1 MRKIGIDGHV
11 LGDRSGGNETY
22 YMNLIKNLSC
32 NCDDIGFNIYCNKK
46 YEIEV
51 NQNINMKV
59 KKFQTSN
66 TLTRNLIE
74 CPYLEKK
81 DKLDVMHFQYFL
93 PPVNFCK
100 TVVSIHDISFEH
112 FDNIFEKKMLRI
124 QKKLIPYAAK
134 NADKILTV
142 SEFSKKDIVE
152 KYNIDEKKIVVTHL
166 AASKEFRV
174 LNNNEYIEKKEY
186 LSKKFQITDKYI
198 LSVGN
203 LQPRKNIKR
212 LISVFIKLK
221 KTNVDFVY
229 KLVLVGKKA
238 WMYDE
243 IFETVRKNK
252 LESDVILTDYVTNE
266 ELVYLYNCCE
276 LFVYPSFFEGF
287 GLPPLEAMAC
297 GAAVV
302 TSNVTSIPEVVGKDA
317 PMFNPFDEDDMYKKI
332 KDILDTDEYR
342 LKLKEYGVSRSKQF
356 SWSKMAKETLE
367 VYKSLL

>member
-1 MRKIGIDGHV
+1 
-11 LGDRSGGNETY
+11 
-22 YMNLIKNLSC
+22 
-32 NCDDIGFNIYCNKK
+32 
-46 YEIEV
+46 
-51 NQNINMKV
+51 MK
-59 KKFQTSN
+59 
-66 TLTRNLIE
+66 
-74 CPYLEKK
+74 
-81 DKLDVMHFQYFL
+81 
-93 PPVNFCK
+93 
-100 TVVSIHDISFEH
+100 
-112 FDNIFEKKMLRI
+112 
-124 QKKLIPYAAK
+124 
-134 NADKILTV
+134 
-142 SEFSKKDIVE
+142 
-152 KYNIDEKKIVVTHL
+152 KKIVVTHL

>member
-1 MRKIGIDGHV
+1 MKKIGIDAHV
-11 LGDRSGGNETY
+11 LGDKSGGNETY
-22 YMNLIKNLSC
+22 YKNLIE
-32 NCDDIGFNIYCNKK
+32 NISYYCEEEEINIFFSKK
-46 YEIEV
+46 YKLEL
-51 NQNINMKV
+51 NGNTNMKME
-59 KKFQTSN
+59 KFGLSN
-66 TLTRNLIE
+66 TLIRNLIE
-74 CPYLEKK
+74 CPCLEKK
-81 DKLDVMHFQYFL
+81 YNLDLMHFQYFL

-100 TVVSIHDISFEH
+100 TVVTIHDISFEH
-112 FDNIFEKKMLRI
+112 FDNIFEKKMLKI

-134 NADKILTV
+134 NANKILTV
-142 SEFSKKDIVE
+142 SEFSKRDIVE
-152 KYNIDEKKIVVTHL
+152 KYNIDESKVVVTQL
-166 AASKEFRV
+166 AASKEFKV
-174 LNNNEYIEKKEY
+174 LESNKYSEAKEY
-186 LSKKFQITDKYI
+186 LSKKFGVNCKYI

-212 LISVFIKLK
+212 LISVFVELK
-221 KTNVDFVY
+221 KNNVDFYY

-252 LESDVILTDYVTNE
+252 LEDDIILTDYVTNE

-317 PMFNPFDEDDMYKKI
+317 PMFNPFDEEEMYKKI
-332 KDILDTDEYR
+332 KAIIYNDEYR
-342 LKLKEYGVSRSKQF
+342 LRLKEYGVNRSKQF
-356 SWSKMAKETLE
+356 SWRKMAKQTLE
-367 VYKSLL
+367 VYKSLV